1 MEDVSTMKMYG
12 WMVEIGK
19 LIKVI
24 VNYKLQGRQDQQR
37 LNEERWERWVSVG
50 LKDWKN
56 KEGRVRNNPKE
67 VPSQQQDRVSVFKL
81 SSLKDLT
88 SMVSKPDFSSKNN
101 EDKVTTEPAN
111 KVRRRPKKKMVNNE
125 PQPSSLETFFE

>member
-1 MEDVSTMKMYG
+1 MDG
-12 WMVEIGK
+12 WEIGK
-19 LIKVI
+19 LTKI
-24 VNYKLQGRQDQQR
+24 VVNHKLHGKQDQQR

-50 LKDWKN
+50 LEDWKN

>member
-19 LIKVI
+19 LTKI
-24 VNYKLQGRQDQQR
+24 VVNHKLHGKQDQQR

-101 EDKVTTEPAN
+101 EDKVTTEPPN